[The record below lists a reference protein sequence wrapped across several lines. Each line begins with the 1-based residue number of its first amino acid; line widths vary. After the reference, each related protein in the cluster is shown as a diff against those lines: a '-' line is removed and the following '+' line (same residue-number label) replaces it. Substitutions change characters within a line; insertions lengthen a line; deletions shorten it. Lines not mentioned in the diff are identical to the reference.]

1 MTTGALP
8 PMNTQLPKHFKLIDI
23 MRGFCAVAVVIFHY
37 QHFYYL
43 DPEHVM
49 NAETKITQPLYNQ
62 LSLFYNFGYAAVSM
76 FWMISGFVF
85 YHVYSTKEKTD
96 LKHFAVH
103 RFSRLYPLH
112 FIAIFIVLILQLA
125 NVNFAGHFQ
134 IYKHTDIVHFFLNIF
149 FVSGWSKSWE
159 SFNGPIWSV
168 SIELIVYA
176 AFFLYLYMNK
186 YRIHIAL
193 FVILVAF
200 IGFFTTKYA
209 LFQCFADFFIGIMVY
224 RISLCCSTKSGRANL
239 LLSGFAVILSI
250 SILLIMSN
258 IHQLEKYIPE
268 YSKHIVF
275 AAILWA
281 LSAIE
286 MNFGSQKLKSIH
298 WVGDITYA
306 SYLMHVPLQLLILL
320 VLDAI
325 VKSRSVVSTIP
336 FFLSYMVIL
345 IGFSYL
351 TFISIEKPLQRYFNS
366 RLLRRQA
373 S

>member
-1 MTTGALP
+1 
-8 PMNTQLPKHFKLIDI
+8 MNTQLPKHFKLIDI

-49 NAETKITQPLYNQ
+49 DAQTKLTQPLYNE

-76 FWMISGFVF
+76 FWIISGFVF
-85 YHVYSTKEKTD
+85 CHVYCTKEKTD
-96 LKHFAVH
+96 LKQFAVH

-112 FIAIFIVLILQLA
+112 FITIFVVLALQLA
-125 NVNFAGHFQ
+125 NANFVGHFQ

-149 FVSGWSKSWE
+149 FVSGWFKSWE

-176 AFFLYLYMNK
+176 AFFLYLHANK
-186 YRIHIAL
+186 YRIPIAL
-193 FVILVAF
+193 AIIFIAF
-200 IGFFTTKYA
+200 IGYFITKYA
-209 LFQCFADFFIGIMVY
+209 LFQCFVDFFIGIMVY
-224 RISLCCSTKSGRANL
+224 RVSVWCGSKSGRVNL
-239 LLSGFAVILSI
+239 ILSALAVIASI
-250 SILLIMSN
+250 SIVLVMLN
-258 IHQLEKYIPE
+258 ISQLAKYIPE
-268 YSKHIVF
+268 YSKHIFF
-275 AAILWA
+275 AAILWV

-306 SYLMHVPLQLLILL
+306 SYLIHVPVQLLILL
-320 VLDAI
+320 ILDAV
-325 VKSRSVVSTIP
+325 VKSRNVVSTVP
-336 FFLSYMVIL
+336 FFLAFMVVL
-345 IGFSYL
+345 IGLSYL
-351 TFISIEKPLQRYFNS
+351 TFIFIERPLQRYFNS
-366 RLLRRQA
+366 RLLPRRA